1 MFRPIYHFIAALTL
15 SALMTVT
22 VVAATE
28 DSQHSTPVV
37 EGHWCC

>member
-1 MFRPIYHFIAALTL
+1 MFRPIYRCIAALTL

-22 VVAATE
+22 VVAATKN
-28 DSQHSTPVV
+28 SHHSTPVV